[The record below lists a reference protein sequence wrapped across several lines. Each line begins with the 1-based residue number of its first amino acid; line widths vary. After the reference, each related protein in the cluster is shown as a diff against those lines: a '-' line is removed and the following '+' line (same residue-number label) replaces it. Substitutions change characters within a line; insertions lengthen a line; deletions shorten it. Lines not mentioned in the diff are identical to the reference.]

1 MHFKF
6 TNARFQ
12 FNSFIGTQLFTVE
25 GCIQPNCGKN
35 CCLLQNVTRL
45 SVRCPTLSMREAV
58 IKVTDPDM
66 VAVMLRDIF
75 IPAQDGVQNVQ
86 MVGWLK

>member
-1 MHFKF
+1 
-6 TNARFQ
+6 
-12 FNSFIGTQLFTVE
+12 
-25 GCIQPNCGKN
+25 
-35 CCLLQNVTRL
+35 
-45 SVRCPTLSMREAV
+45 MREAV

-86 MVGWLK
+86 MVGWLKLHRRLISSVISLISINQLIQSKNVHNE